1 MSLLLDLKRF
11 REDRVK
17 TSLADFAIMLDV
29 STEELTHLEQF
40 KGQLPLDILVKIANV
55 TGKTIDEL
63 NAFTILDEQQ
73 IIGSSPQDSKTFNK
87 ESILAY
93 LQKKKAYD
101 HSQCE
106 DTFGVQ
112 INELHKKVSELA
124 VKPRVVIAGHPDV
137 QKSLLVNKL
146 LGTKEIF
153 SSWSSTNAIAVHI
166 KHIEDKPSYIKDEVW
181 IFCAAPEHSPI
192 APWDEHFLYNESYNQ
207 EWKLA
212 GGDIKILEK
221 YSKNRSED
229 GSLYEAGAAMLF
241 VDSDL
246 LKNCDILVL
255 PCINESNRLENKN
268 AIIDSINSTDI
279 LMYIAN
285 SLMCERDIDDL
296 IEAIGCLR
304 SSGQAETDIMKP
316 LANLFMIDAQPHMK
330 SYEGLDSL
338 SVMLDQGYHRL
349 AYSLSQRE
357 SKTKENIV
365 SHHYDEAMIRS
376 RIFTVHPDT
385 LTLQDS
391 VLDEFYPFIE
401 QLSKE
406 VREQAKAYIRSEM
419 EEYNHVVSHRIDQ
432 LEASLQQHIK
442 DKKIVA
448 DMVANEPHRSNMNL
462 NHIQDMLNAIDEMKS
477 ASFRTFAL
485 KYEQF
490 ISEEYIVSKI
500 KAQNI
505 KPNKKGI
512 EILNRHLIGTLQSQL
527 KEVQDGQNSQLNP
540 RMNTYIEQFQH
551 QVENQLGEEKFNA
564 TQAFLNG
571 LSEYNAPSGVKVWA
585 VSIDHLDKY
594 ILNFQLKQAGLFVG
608 SRLSLSLLSGP
619 IIIILSA
626 ALTVILLSIQR
637 DKWKKKLARRII
649 AEYDQHQV
657 LLALRKEL
665 DQYWA
670 DTIRD
675 FKQGADALDA
685 EWKAY
690 STRLKNRVDA
700 IDQGR
705 LEYTIRLYPTCK
717 LDVNE
722 FLL

>member
-1 MSLLLDLKRF
+1 MLDLKRF

-93 LQKKKAYD
+93 LEKKKAYD

-106 DTFGVQ
+106 DTFGIQ

-124 VKPRVVIAGHPDV
+124 VKPRVIIAGHPDV
-137 QKSLLVNKL
+137 QKSLLVNNFL
-146 LGTKEIF
+146 DTKGIF
-153 SSWSSTNAIAVHI
+153 SSWISTNAIAVHI
-166 KHIEDKPSYIKDEVW
+166 KHIEDKPSYIKDEAW
-181 IFCAAPEHSPI
+181 IFCAAPEHSSI
-192 APWDEHFLYNESYNQ
+192 APWDEHFLYNERYNE

-212 GGDIKILEK
+212 GGDIKILEE
-221 YSKNRSED
+221 YNTNRSED
-229 GSLYEAGAAMLF
+229 GSLHEAGAAMLF
-241 VDSDL
+241 IDSDI

-255 PCINESNRLENKN
+255 PCINEEKRLENKN
-268 AIIDSINSTDI
+268 AIIDSMNSTDI

-316 LANLFMIDAQPHMK
+316 LANLFIIDAQPHTK

-357 SKTKENIV
+357 SKTKENVV
-365 SHHYDEAMIRS
+365 SHHYDEAMVRS
-376 RIFTVHPDT
+376 RIFTVRPDT
-385 LTLQDS
+385 PMLQDF
-391 VLDEFYPFIE
+391 VLHEFYPFIE

-419 EEYNHVVSHRIDQ
+419 EKYNHVVGHRIDQ
-432 LEASLQQHIK
+432 IEASLQQHIK

-448 DMVANEPHRSNMNL
+448 DMVANEPYRSNTNF
-462 NHIQDMLNAIDEMKS
+462 NHIQDMLNTIDAMKS
-477 ASFRTFAL
+477 ASFRTFTL
-485 KYEQF
+485 KYEQL
-490 ISEEYIVSKI
+490 ISEEYILSKI
-500 KAQNI
+500 TSEKI
-505 KPNKKGI
+505 KPNKTDLEK
-512 EILNRHLIGTLQSQL
+512 LNLSLIWSLQSQL
-527 KEVQDGQNSQLNP
+527 KESIDQQVPNLTEH
-540 RMNTYIEQFQH
+540 MNNYLEQFQE
-551 QVENQLGEEKFNA
+551 QVENQLGEETFNA
-564 TQAFLNG
+564 TEAFLNG
-571 LSEYNAPSGVKVWA
+571 LNGLSTFGGVKVWA
-585 VSIDHLDKY
+585 VSLGDLQKY
-594 ILNFQLKQAGLFVG
+594 AHIKNFGKLVG
-608 SRLSLSLLSGP
+608 GRAVISKVLSGP
-619 IIIILSA
+619 VVLITAI
-626 ALTVILLSIQR
+626 VLSIAAVTIINKAWQ
-637 DKWKKKLARRII
+637 KKIAREIVKR
-649 AEYDQHQV
+649 YDQHKV
-657 LLALRKEL
+657 LFTFKEEL
-665 DQYWA
+665 EKYWE
-670 DTIRD
+670 DTLQA